1 MADLKTT
8 YLGLPL
14 NNPLIAGSSGF
25 TDSIDKLKLIEEQGA
40 GAVVLKSLFEEEI
53 MHEME
58 ETFTKMTADNFL
70 YPETYNHF
78 EYEDIEDTLGNYIKL
93 ISDAKRDL
101 SIPVIASV
109 NCITSQKWT
118 HFAKELEDAGADAL
132 ELNAFVLPSDFNRS
146 AKDNEQ
152 VYFDIVKEV
161 QKHTKLPIALKLS
174 YYFSSL
180 APTLQKLS
188 KTGIGSLVMFNRF
201 YSPDF
206 DLKTL
211 KVEPSNVLS
220 NASDI
225 TQSLRWIA
233 IMAGRVDC
241 QISASTGVHEG
252 KGLIKQLLAGADT
265 VQIASTLYKNG
276 YDIIGIML
284 KELNTWMEEN
294 NFKSVDDF
302 RGKLS
307 QEKIKNPA
315 SYERVQFMKY
325 FSEK

>member
-180 APTLQKLS
+180 APTLQRLS

-284 KELNTWMEEN
+284 KELKTWMEEN
-294 NFKSVDDF
+294 NFNSVDDF

>member
-58 ETFTKMTADNFL
+58 ETFTKMTAENFL

-93 ISDAKRDL
+93 IRDAKRDL

-118 HFAKELEDAGADAL
+118 NFAKELEDAGADAI
-132 ELNAFVLPSDFNRS
+132 ELNAFVLPSDFIRS
-146 AKDNEQ
+146 TEDNEK

-161 QKHTKLPIALKLS
+161 QKYTKLPIALKLS

-220 NASDI
+220 NNSDI

-241 QISASTGVHEG
+241 QLSASTGVHDG

-276 YDIIGIML
+276 YDIIGEML
-284 KELNTWMEEN
+284 KELETWMKEN
-294 NFKSVDDF
+294 NFKSVNDF

>member
-1 MADLKTT
+1 MANLTTT
-8 YLGLPL
+8 YLGLKL
-14 NNPLIAGSSGF
+14 KNPLVAGSSGF
-25 TDSIDKLKLIEEQGA
+25 TDSIDKLKAIEKEGA

-53 MHEME
+53 IHEMQ
-58 ETFTKMTADNFL
+58 ETFTKMTAENFL

-78 EYEDIEDTLGNYIKL
+78 EYEDIEDTLANYIKL
-93 ISDAKRDL
+93 IKDAKKEL
-101 SIPVIASV
+101 SIPVIASI
-109 NCITSQKWT
+109 NCVTSQKWT
-118 HFAKELEDAGADAL
+118 YFAKELEDAGADAI
-132 ELNAFVLPSDFNRS
+132 ELNAFVLPSDFNKS
-146 AKDNEQ
+146 TQDNEKL
-152 VYFDIVKEV
+152 YEDIIKEV

-188 KTGIGSLVMFNRF
+188 KTGIGSLVLFNRF

-206 DLKTL
+206 DLKTMQ
-211 KVEPSNVLS
+211 VEPSNVLS
-220 NASDI
+220 NPSDL

-241 QISASTGVHEG
+241 DLSASTGVHDG

-265 VQIASTLYKNG
+265 VQIASTLYKNS
-276 YDIIGIML
+276 YDVIGEML
-284 KELNTWMEEN
+284 KELNNWMDEN
-294 NFKSVDDF
+294 NFANVDEF

-307 QEKIKNPA
+307 QVNVKDPA
-315 SYERVQFMKY
+315 AYERVQFMKY

>member
-58 ETFTKMTADNFL
+58 ETFTKMTAENFL

-93 ISDAKRDL
+93 IRDAKRDL

-132 ELNAFVLPSDFNRS
+132 ELNAFVLPSDFNRT
-146 AKDNEQ
+146 AKENEQ

-241 QISASTGVHEG
+241 QLSASTGVHDG

-284 KELNTWMEEN
+284 KELNTWMQEN
-294 NFKSVDDF
+294 DFKSVDDF

>member
-1 MADLKTT
+1 MADLTT
-8 YLGLPL
+8 KYLGLKL
-14 NNPLIAGSSGF
+14 KNPLLAGSSGF

-53 MHEME
+53 IHEME
-58 ETFTKMTADNFL
+58 ETFTKMTSENFL

-78 EYEDIEDTLGNYIKL
+78 EYEDIEDTLGSYIKL
-93 ISDAKRDL
+93 IRDAKKEL
-101 SIPVIASV
+101 TIPVIASI
-109 NCITSQKWT
+109 NCVSSQKWT

-132 ELNAFVLPSDFNRS
+132 ELNAFVMPSDFDRS
-146 AKDNEQ
+146 TADNEK
-152 VYFDIVKEV
+152 VYFDIIKEV

-188 KTGIGSLVMFNRF
+188 KSGIGSLVLFNRF

-206 DLKTL
+206 DLKTM

-241 QISASTGVHEG
+241 GLSASTAVHDG

-265 VQIASTLYKNG
+265 VQIASTLYKNS
-276 YDIIGIML
+276 YDIIGSML
-284 KELNTWMEEN
+284 KELDTWMQEN
-294 NFKSVDDF
+294 EFESLEAF

-307 QEKIKNPA
+307 QKNIKNPA
-315 SYERVQFMKY
+315 AYERVQFMKY

>member
-1 MADLKTT
+1 M
-8 YLGLPL
+8 GLPL

-180 APTLQKLS
+180 APTLQRLS

-284 KELNTWMEEN
+284 KELKTWMEEN
-294 NFKSVDDF
+294 NFNSVDDF

>member
-1 MADLKTT
+1 MANLKTT
-8 YLGLPL
+8 YLGLKL
-14 NNPLIAGSSGF
+14 KNPLIAGSSGF
-25 TDSIDKLKLIEEQGA
+25 TDSIDKLKAIEKQGA

-53 MHEME
+53 IHEME
-58 ETFTKMTADNFL
+58 ETFTKMTSENFL

-93 ISDAKRDL
+93 IRDAKKEL
-101 SIPVIASV
+101 SIPVIASI
-109 NCITSQKWT
+109 NCVTSQKWT
-118 HFAKELEDAGADAL
+118 HFAKELEDAGADAI
-132 ELNAFVLPSDFNRS
+132 ELNAFVLPSNFNQTT
-146 AKDNEQ
+146 AENEKL
-152 VYFDIVKEV
+152 YEEIVKEV

-180 APTLQKLS
+180 APTLQQLS
-188 KTGIGSLVMFNRF
+188 KSGAGSLVLFNRF

-206 DLKTL
+206 DLKTM

-220 NASDI
+220 NPAEI

-241 QISASTGVHEG
+241 DLSASTGVHDG

-265 VQIASTLYKNG
+265 VQIASTLYKNS
-276 YDIIGIML
+276 YDVIGEML
-284 KELNTWMEEN
+284 NELNKWMDEN
-294 NFKSVDDF
+294 EFKSVDDF

-307 QEKIKNPA
+307 QKNVKDPA
-315 SYERVQFMKY
+315 AYERVQFMKY

>member
-58 ETFTKMTADNFL
+58 ETFTKMTAENFL

-93 ISDAKRDL
+93 IRDAKRDL

-132 ELNAFVLPSDFNRS
+132 ELNAFVLPSDFNRT
-146 AKDNEQ
+146 AKENEQ

-241 QISASTGVHEG
+241 QLSASTGVHDG

-276 YDIIGIML
+276 YDIIGNML
-284 KELNTWMEEN
+284 KELNTWMQEN
-294 NFKSVDDF
+294 DFKSVDDF

>member
-1 MADLKTT
+1 MPSDFDR
-8 YLGLPL
+8 
-14 NNPLIAGSSGF
+14 S
-25 TDSIDKLKLIEEQGA
+25 
-40 GAVVLKSLFEEEI
+40 
-53 MHEME
+53 
-58 ETFTKMTADNFL
+58 TADN
-70 YPETYNHF
+70 E
-78 EYEDIEDTLGNYIKL
+78 K
-93 ISDAKRDL
+93 
-101 SIPVIASV
+101 
-109 NCITSQKWT
+109 
-118 HFAKELEDAGADAL
+118 
-132 ELNAFVLPSDFNRS
+132 
-146 AKDNEQ
+146 
-152 VYFDIVKEV
+152 VYFDIIKEV

-188 KTGIGSLVMFNRF
+188 KSGIGSLVLFNRF

-206 DLKTL
+206 DLKTM

-241 QISASTGVHEG
+241 GLSASTGVHDG

-265 VQIASTLYKNG
+265 VQIASTLYKNS
-276 YDIIGIML
+276 YDIIGSML
-284 KELNTWMEEN
+284 KELDTWMQEN
-294 NFKSVDDF
+294 EFESLEAF

-307 QEKIKNPA
+307 QKNIKNPA
-315 SYERVQFMKY
+315 AYERVQFMKY

>member
-1 MADLKTT
+1 MTDLTT
-8 YLGLPL
+8 KYLGLKL
-14 NNPLIAGSSGF
+14 KNPLIAGSSGF

-53 MHEME
+53 IYEME
-58 ETFTKMTADNFL
+58 ETFTKMTSENFL

-78 EYEDIEDTLGNYIKL
+78 EYEDIEDTLGSYIKL
-93 ISDAKRDL
+93 IRDAKKEL
-101 SIPVIASV
+101 TIPVIASI
-109 NCITSQKWT
+109 NCVSSQKWT

-132 ELNAFVLPSDFNRS
+132 ELNAFVMPSDFDRS
-146 AKDNEQ
+146 TADNEK
-152 VYFDIVKEV
+152 VYFDIIKEV

-188 KTGIGSLVMFNRF
+188 KSGIGSLVLFNRF

-206 DLKTL
+206 DLKTM

-241 QISASTGVHEG
+241 ELSASTGVHDG

-265 VQIASTLYKNG
+265 VQIASTLYKNS
-276 YDIIGIML
+276 YDIIGSML
-284 KELNTWMEEN
+284 KELDTWMQEN
-294 NFKSVDDF
+294 EFDSLEAF

-307 QEKIKNPA
+307 QKNIKNPA
-315 SYERVQFMKY
+315 AYERVQFMKY